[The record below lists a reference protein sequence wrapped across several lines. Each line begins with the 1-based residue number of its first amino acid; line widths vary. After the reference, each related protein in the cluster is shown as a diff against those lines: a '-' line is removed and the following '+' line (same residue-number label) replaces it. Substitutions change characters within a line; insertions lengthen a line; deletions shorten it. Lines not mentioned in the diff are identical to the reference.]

1 MNTVLWKHKMFGFLV
16 VGLIA
21 AGCNGIP
28 RNRSISLTATEDIC
42 KKSVEVHLVGVNR
55 SEKEQW
61 EKVSMTEY
69 WQPKNP
75 LRDSAKEY
83 THVFHFGQEPCEKK
97 LSIKDPIQTVW
108 KKKRKAGY
116 LFILAD
122 LPGIFPDMDG
132 NADSRRLQIPAP
144 NSKCW
149 ELLQTEIK
157 LEIDSSKIVS
167 LTVPKPECE

>member
-1 MNTVLWKHKMFGFLV
+1 MNKVLWKYKMFGLLV
-16 VGLIA
+16 IGLIA
-21 AGCNGIP
+21 GGCSGIP
-28 RNRSISLTATEDIC
+28 MNRSISLTATEDVC

-61 EKVSMTEY
+61 EQVSMTEY
-69 WQPKNP
+69 WQPKNQ

-83 THVFHFGQEPCEKK
+83 THVFHFGQEPCEKI
-97 LSIKDPIQTVW
+97 LSKKDPIQKVW

-132 NADSRRLQIPAP
+132 NADARRLQLPAP
-144 NSKCW
+144 GSKCW
-149 ELLQTEIK
+149 ELLQTEIR

-167 LTVPKPECE
+167 LTVPKPDCE